1 MRPLDL
7 AQLYQSSEVPKQK
20 TVTKPQKKKDLKI
33 DTKALQAQESK
44 LVQDLVESPTSKNK
58 YKNLQNAIKELE
70 KSNVSFKQVSI
81 KSLELIL

>member
-7 AQLYQSSEVPKQK
+7 AQLYQSSEVPKPK

-70 KSNVSFKQVSI
+70 KTNVSFKQVSI